1 MNDTPPVRPSRPS
14 RPRAAMAARERPGS
28 EPALSTISPPPGHA
42 DDGPANHG
50 QAPHEEPPAHA
61 ADGARWARITQGA
74 SAKRRWIVAGGA
86 AAAGIPAGP
95 GLAWAIAGR
104 PDAVRLLVA
113 AALVALATGIPYVA
127 AAMYQDR
134 QETRRKEIECHP
146 ANTLADALARN
157 LDDAHI
163 SPQNLSGAEAIEEA
177 RRIRKDARLL
187 IDGMTPVVSVLL
199 EQARTHLGQSAEGPP
214 GG

>member
-1 MNDTPPVRPSRPS
+1 VNDTNQARPPRPSRT
-14 RPRAAMAARERPGS
+14 RAAITAREKPGS
-28 EPALSTISPPPGHA
+28 EPALSAIPPQPGY
-42 DDGPANHG
+42 ANDG
-50 QAPHEEPPAHA
+50 QAPHEEPPARA
-61 ADGARWARITQGA
+61 GDGARWGRITQVA

-86 AAAGIPAGP
+86 VAAGIPAGP

-127 AAMYQDR
+127 AAMYQAR

-146 ANTLADALARN
+146 ANTLADALARS
-157 LDDAHI
+157 LDDAHV

-177 RRIRKDARLL
+177 RRVRKDARLL

-199 EQARTHLGQSAEGPP
+199 EQARTHLGQPAEGPP

>member
-1 MNDTPPVRPSRPS
+1 
-14 RPRAAMAARERPGS
+14 
-28 EPALSTISPPPGHA
+28 LSTISPPPGHA
-42 DDGPANHG
+42 DDGQANHG
-50 QAPHEEPPAHA
+50 QAPHEEPPARA
-61 ADGARWARITQGA
+61 GDGARWGRITQGA

-127 AAMYQDR
+127 AAMYQAR

-146 ANTLADALARN
+146 ANTLADALARSI
-157 LDDAHI
+157 DDTHS
-163 SPQNLSGAEAIEEA
+163 SPRNLSGTEAIEEA
-177 RRIRKDARLL
+177 RRVRKDARLL
-187 IDGMTPVVSVLL
+187 IADMTPVVSVLL
-199 EQARTHLGQSAEGPP
+199 EPSHTHLG
-214 GG
+214 